1 MGTGRWL
8 LYGWAS
14 QVNLRMVQDEA
25 PMYIRRD
32 EHYFERHAEAPY
44 PHPHY
49 YKVRGMGTGR
59 WLGGRGDAHI
69 P

>member
-1 MGTGRWL
+1 M
-8 LYGWAS
+8 
-14 QVNLRMVQDEA
+14 NLRMVQDEA